1 MCSALDTFRFNL
13 PYRGLFGGVVA
24 IRTEQFRSIN
34 GMSNL
39 FEGWGGEDD
48 DFFERLGAR
57 NYEII
62 RFEPAFSE
70 YIMLRHKHEQ
80 VSAVFFS
87 FYEKK
92 K

>member
-62 RFEPAFSE
+62 RLEPAFLVNTLCYGIS
-70 YIMLRHKHEQ
+70 I
-80 VSAVFFS
+80 
-87 FYEKK
+87 
-92 K
+92 